1 MKSLLDVGLLDKF
14 NAMIKKCVS
23 KKNIKYLI
31 DTILEESVKLI
42 DVGYVR
48 ILFINSGIKRVYD
61 EGGGGFQNYLNFN

>member
-1 MKSLLDVGLLDKF
+1 
-14 NAMIKKCVS
+14 MIKKCIS
-23 KKNIKYLI
+23 KKSIKYLI

-61 EGGGGFQNYLNFN
+61 EGGGGFLKLLKTSINISKIG